1 MKENIKNYKFCKLTK
16 KICIEKG
23 EKILELLKTIPN
35 SNYKLED
42 LFLEKKGERILYG
55 KWEHSLVV
63 LDDENVVGVL
73 IGYEREK
80 ESEGVYIDNC
90 FYVNEIAVSK
100 KYKGQEIGKS
110 LLEMFIQNVKKYNY
124 LDGELKIRIQTT
136 NSEDNKKVIELYKK
150 VGFKERGIKKYP
162 LKEDIILEIIK

>member
-1 MKENIKNYKFCKLTK
+1 MINNYKCCKLTK

-42 LFLEKKGERILYG
+42 LFSEKKGERVLYG
-55 KWEHSLVV
+55 KWEHSLIV

-100 KYKGQEIGKS
+100 KYKGQEIGKF

>member
-110 LLEMFIQNVKKYNY
+110 LLEMFIQKVKKYNY

-150 VGFKERGIKKYP
+150 VGFKEKGIKKYP